1 MPFYLKTNETQQ
13 IYNNSAHNSTEI
25 SKIWKTI
32 TMFIY
37 MYMHRWYNYVL
48 TDSQQQLWH
57 KFKMQFTVRD
67 AEVSG
72 GKQRTWEK
80 WRGIVLLFKIQ
91 KVVPNPCSYGSV
103 ALVLL
108 VCISSLDFA
117 PNIGNMI
124 SISIF
129 TCDILHCSGNFSLS
143 NIQKREKEGIQIA
156 KDEKKKKSIHR
167 CMILYVENEKEST
180 GTP

>member
-37 MYMHRWYNYVL
+37 MYMHRWYTYVL

-72 GKQRTWEK
+72 GKQRTWENTGVTL
-80 WRGIVLLFKIQ
+80 RPVHSGDIFLIFLPAHILPLFTSQ
-91 KVVPNPCSYGSV
+91 LTGSRV
-103 ALVLL
+103 QLRDTRHYHVFFLEEF
-108 VCISSLDFA
+108 SSLFFLPLWQWKHFFA
-117 PNIGNMI
+117 FPLWFI
-124 SISIF
+124 
-129 TCDILHCSGNFSLS
+129 
-143 NIQKREKEGIQIA
+143 
-156 KDEKKKKSIHR
+156 
-167 CMILYVENEKEST
+167 T
-180 GTP
+180 GYWR